1 MSHLSRRDL
10 LRASGAGLFALAA
23 GGSLAA
29 CGSGSDSGSGSGGD
43 AATGTV
49 TVWSWTTA
57 AEALRGVVPA
67 FEKDNPGIKVDV
79 QDVGNPAIW
88 DKITVGL
95 AAGGQGLADVLHI
108 GCDYLPGYL
117 EKFPGGLADL
127 SALGADAHKEKFSK
141 GLWPVVTGKDGKA
154 YALPWEVNSLGFFYR
169 KDYFDKAGLDPNTFG
184 TWDDVLAAAPQFKAA
199 NPGVSLIAINKP
211 AAPAEDLDFLQS
223 LMQLQGSFYFDLK
236 GKVTMSSPEA
246 VRALTIIKRLD
257 EAGLVGDA
265 AGDHGWVNLLKAGK
279 VAVCPNPAWAVH
291 YLETK
296 VPDQKGNWRLAKPPA
311 VVTGGKRT
319 AIVNS
324 THLAVAASSP
334 RRVAAWRFVEYAL
347 TRPASVNSMFNAG
360 GVFPALTAAYADPM
374 YSAPSPFYGDQPVLK
389 TFTDLLGEGADATN
403 YSGDYARALKLAS
416 DAQVKVFLK
425 GGDPATVLQDAAKQL
440 AQQTGRTIA

>member
-1 MSHLSRRDL
+1 MSSVSRRDL
-10 LRASGAGLFALAA
+10 LRATGAGALALTA
-23 GGSLAA
+23 GGALAA
-29 CGSGSDSGSGSGGD
+29 CGGSDSLSGSGGD

-57 AEALRGVVPA
+57 AQALRGVVPA
-67 FEKDNPGIKVDV
+67 FEKDNPGIKIDV

-127 SALGADAHKEKFSK
+127 SALGADSHKDKFVQ
-141 GLWPVVTGKDGKA
+141 GLWPVVSGKDGHA
-154 YALPWEVNSLGFFYR
+154 YALPWEVNPLGFYYR
-169 KDYFDKAGLDPNTFG
+169 KDYFDKANLDPSTFQ
-184 TWDDVLAAAPQFKAA
+184 TWDDVLAGADAFKAA
-199 NPGVSLIAINKP
+199 NPGISLIGINKP
-211 AAPAEDLDFLQS
+211 ATPETDLDFLQS
-223 LMQLQGSFYFDLK
+223 LMQLQGAFYFDLK
-236 GKVTMSSPEA
+236 GAITLGSPEA
-246 VRALTIIKRLD
+246 VRALTVLKRLD
-257 EAGLVGDA
+257 DAGLVGDA
-265 AGDHGWVNLLKAGK
+265 AGDQGWLNLVKAGK
-279 VAVCPNPAWAVH
+279 VAVAPLPAWAAH

-296 VPDQKGNWRLAKPPA
+296 LPDQSGNWRLARPPA
-311 VVTGGKRT
+311 VTAGGKRA

-334 RRVAAWRFVEYAL
+334 RRVAAWKFVEYAL
-347 TRPASVNSMFNAG
+347 TRPASVNGMFTAG
-360 GVFPALTAAYADPM
+360 GVFPSLTAAYADPM
-374 YSAPSPFYGDQPVLK
+374 YAAPNRYYGGQPVLK
-389 TFTDLLGEGADATN
+389 TFADLLGEGADATN

-416 DAQVKVFLK
+416 DAQVKVLVK
-425 GGDPATVLQDAAKQL
+425 GADPAAVLQEAAKQL